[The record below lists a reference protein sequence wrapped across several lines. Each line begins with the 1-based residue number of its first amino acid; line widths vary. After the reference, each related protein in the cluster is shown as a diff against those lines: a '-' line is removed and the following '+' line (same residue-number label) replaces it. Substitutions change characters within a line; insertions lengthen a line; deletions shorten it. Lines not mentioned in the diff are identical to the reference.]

1 MIGTLKINGV
11 ELELSSSL
19 FVPLNYAIADA
30 REPQKRKRN
39 TSQVIALPGTKTNKD
54 FFFSAWNLGLSDER
68 GDGIG
73 FNYDPTLRYP
83 AIYTQHGQ
91 TIFRG
96 AATLDGVTV
105 NKDQFTFN
113 VILYSDVVDVFQGL
127 GDLTLNQLDWS
138 AYNEILSIANIQAS
152 WTAAVGSGI
161 WWPLIDFGFTSN
173 LLEYKTNELFPYVY
187 AKEVFEK
194 AFALSNLTIDSTF
207 FDTSNFKNLTIGYG
221 GGKKLGLSAAQVTQ
235 RQSSHGGDGTWSR
248 VVGIESIIPS
258 VGSGAAGSNTATYNP
273 DGTLGIENNSVV
285 TMSVVADPVPQYTA
299 TTGRLTVENTGEYN
313 IAFSGTFPT
322 SWSFT
327 GGSGG
332 TGSARFKLVANIRRN
347 GAIIATDSQIVFDVP
362 PGSTSW
368 TPSISQGVYLV
379 ANDVIEFEL
388 VIERTGGLAITYVY
402 DPDTDLPP
410 TAFNLDIDL
419 DASLLFNLTSTQAE
433 LIDGD
438 LVDVSGKLPPIKVS
452 DILDG
457 FIKAFNLYVGEPD
470 ERGVVSI
477 EPLTDFYATT
487 DNAIQMSDKVDYS
500 KPMKI
505 EAASGIEGKRY
516 LFKFTEDLD
525 YYKKLYFDQFGEH
538 YGDYVYNVPSTF
550 KKGDRIYKLPFA
562 QSVPVQIA
570 GTEIIIPRVISFDP
584 VNQVSEPYK
593 GKARVF
599 YNQGQITLV
608 SDTWTLVN
616 SASLIGGPQTT
627 YPRAHHLNDL
637 AAPSF
642 DFNFGVP
649 RIVYY
654 TATAYTTFNLF
665 SGYHDQFIRELT
677 GRDSKF
683 LQVYMKLD
691 ESDLQGEFLRN
702 LWNIKGTI
710 FRINV
715 IKEYDGNGEATT
727 WTELIRINEGT
738 APATY
743 LTPAPEGPEETDTK
757 TFKFPD
763 TVLDKGLANTL
774 GLKSQNVQVLGD
786 NNTVNDNLKN
796 VAVWGDSNTATKSNT
811 FYNSLKEFKT
821 ANGTFIVEVFRA
833 SDMPGTLAANTTYI
847 IRGTV
852 ILFNGITVTNDNCAV
867 IGLDR
872 NKDRIIFG
880 GGPGTTLFTVTDVDF
895 DLQSICLSANNS
907 GSRILE
913 ADNYDAAGY
922 NSGRLKVLTIF
933 DCQFRNCFDM
943 VSVEGFDLVDLSNTL
958 FWYAQSTNFGV
969 QFLNTSKIEISSCEF
984 IRWFDETTIPT
995 PSGYATV
1002 PMVEIL
1008 PNGGGS
1014 GIGALN
1020 ITGSVFHPQQGGD
1033 GIKINPLSTTGFAT
1047 ISANT
1052 FVDVNL
1058 TTGKKFFPDPLTGG
1072 YSNTECLTY
1081 DVFVNQG
1088 LPNSTAFGLM
1098 TMAGNANNTNL
1109 TANVPALVETDG
1121 LAVST
1126 DVQRF
1131 TITTAGRMTYNG
1143 TKDIN
1148 VTMSAALT
1156 YDKQGGGTDPYD
1168 FYFYKNGVQ
1177 LAASVSP
1184 ILAGGPRFPRL
1195 PMLFEVALVQN
1206 DYIEVWVENTSSND
1220 NMLITSWQ
1228 VLIKE

>member
-1 MIGTLKINGV
+1 MIGSLKINGV
-11 ELELSSSL
+11 ELEINSSL

-39 TSQVIALPGTKTNKD
+39 TSQVISLPGTKTNKD
-54 FFFSAWNLGLSDER
+54 FFFSAWNLGQSDER
-68 GDGIG
+68 GDGVG

-83 AIYTQHGQ
+83 AIYTQNGQ
-91 TIFRG
+91 TIFKG
-96 AATLDGVTV
+96 AATLEGVQV
-105 NKDQFTFN
+105 NKDLYTFS

-127 GDLTLNQLDWS
+127 GNLTLGELDWS
-138 AYNEILSIANIQAS
+138 AYDQPLTIANIQTS
-152 WTAAVGSGI
+152 WAAAVGSGV

-187 AKEVFEK
+187 IKEVFEK
-194 AFALSNLTIDSTF
+194 AFALSNATIESTF
-207 FDTSNFKNLTIGYG
+207 FDSANFKNLVIGYG
-221 GGKKLGLSAAQVTQ
+221 GGKKQGLSPAQVTA
-235 RQSSHGGDGTWSR
+235 RQSSHSADGTWNR
-248 VVGIESIIPS
+248 IVGIESIIPS
-258 VGSGAAGSNTATYNP
+258 VGSGAAGTNTATYDPN
-273 DGTLGIENNSVV
+273 GTLRIEDNAIV
-285 TMSVVADPVPQYTA
+285 TTSLIADPTPQYSG
-299 TTGRLTVENTGEYN
+299 TTGSLTVENTGQYN
-313 IAFSGTFPT
+313 IALSGSFPIAWAFS
-322 SWSFT
+322 

-332 TGSARFKLVANIRRN
+332 TGSARFTLATNIRRN
-347 GAIIATDSQIVFDVP
+347 GAIIASSEIVYFDVP
-362 PGSTSW
+362 PGSATYA
-368 TPSISQGVYLV
+368 PSLSQSVDLT
-379 ANDVIEFEL
+379 ANDVLEFEI
-388 VIERTGGLAITYVY
+388 VIARTGGLAVTYIY
-402 DPDTDLPP
+402 DPSTDTPP
-410 TAFNLDIDL
+410 TAFRIDVDL

-433 LIDGD
+433 LGEGD
-438 LVDVSGKLPPIKVS
+438 TVEIGSKLPAVKVS
-452 DILDG
+452 DVLDG
-457 FIKAFNLYVGEPD
+457 FIKAFNLYVSEPD
-470 ERGVVSI
+470 ERNVVSI
-477 EPLTDFYATT
+477 EPLTTFYNDTA
-487 DNAIQMSDKVDYS
+487 DAVNMSEKVDYS
-500 KPMKI
+500 KPI
-505 EAASGIEGKRY
+505 NIQAASGIEGKSY
-516 LFKFTEDLD
+516 IFKFTEDLD

-550 KKGDRIYKLPFA
+550 KKGDRVYKLPFA

-570 GTEIIIPRVISFDP
+570 GTEVIIPRIISFDP

-599 YNQGQITLV
+599 YNQGEKTLLT
-608 SDTWTLVN
+608 DTWTLVN
-616 SASLIGGPQTT
+616 STSLVGSPQTT

-637 AAPSF
+637 TAPTF

-654 TATAYTTFNLF
+654 AATAYTTFNLF
-665 SGYHDQFIRELT
+665 TGYYDQFIRELT

-683 LQVYMKLD
+683 FQAYFKLD

-715 IKEYDGNGEATT
+715 IKEYDGNGAATT
-727 WTELIRINEGT
+727 WAELVRINKGNT
-738 APATY
+738 PATY
-743 LTPAPEGPEETDTK
+743 TQTDPQETETK
-757 TFKFPD
+757 TFQFPD
-763 TVLDKGLANTL
+763 TIIDKGLANTI
-774 GLKSQNVQVLGD
+774 GLKSQNVQVIGD
-786 NNTVNDNLKN
+786 SNTVNDNLKN
-796 VAVWGDSNTATKSNT
+796 VVVWGDSQTATKSGV
-811 FYNSLKEFKT
+811 FYNALKEVKS
-821 ANGTFIVEVFRA
+821 ANGTFIVEVYRA
-833 SDMPGTLAANTTYI
+833 DDFPSTLAANTTYI
-847 IRGTV
+847 VRGTI
-852 ILFNGITVTNDNCAV
+852 ILNNGLSITNEGTAI

-872 NKDRIIFG
+872 NKDKLIFNG
-880 GGPGTTLFTVTDVDF
+880 GAGTTMLTVTDVDF

-933 DCQFRNCFDM
+933 DCQFRNCYDM

-1008 PNGGGS
+1008 PNGAGVGVGAVNIS
-1014 GIGALN
+1014 GCVL
-1020 ITGSVFHPQQGGD
+1020 HPQQTQD
-1033 GIKINPLSTTGFAT
+1033 GVKINPLSTTGFAT

-1052 FVDVNL
+1052 FVDANL
-1058 TTGKKFFPDPLTGG
+1058 STGKKFYPDPLTGG
-1072 YSNTECLTY
+1072 YSNIECLKY

-1088 LPNSTAFGLM
+1088 LPNSTALGLM
-1098 TMAGNANNTNL
+1098 TMEGNTNDTNL
-1109 TANVPALVETDG
+1109 TANTPALVETDG

-1156 YDKQGGGTDPYD
+1156 YDKQGGGSDSYA
-1168 FYFYKNGVQ
+1168 FYFYKNGTQ
-1177 LAASVSP
+1177 LVRSVSP
-1184 ILAGGPRFPRL
+1184 IKAGGSSFPRL
-1195 PMLFEVALVQN
+1195 PMLFQTALAQN
-1206 DYIEVWVENTSSND
+1206 DYIEIWVVNTSSND
-1220 NMLITSWQ
+1220 DMLVTSWQ
-1228 VLIKE
+1228 ILIKE